1 MPKTWLVARHEFSV
15 TLGRLSY
22 RIFAASVPVL
32 AIVALVGMTIFQAV
46 ASDDASG
53 EESSASAGPAAVG
66 YVDLTAGEDG
76 RPLFTRFQLQGNT
89 VFKPY
94 LHQDAATQD
103 LLAGRI
109 DRYYV
114 FGVDYPDTGIVHEVR
129 EQRAGLSFEEGSR
142 GALHRFVL
150 ENLFEG
156 QVEPDQLDRIR
167 TPYRI
172 VTVEVGESGAP
183 AESDLDVGA
192 TLTFIAAGILLLVSG
207 FTASGYLL
215 QGLTEEKENRIM
227 EVLLS
232 SIKPEHMMFGK
243 LLGLGAASLLQV
255 AVWAATGVVFL
266 LVLNLIVELPIEL
279 GSEFVPSP
287 GSLLIAFAYF
297 LLGYAM
303 IGTLLAAIGA
313 VTTNQRQAGN
323 ISAFVIVPT
332 VAPMW
337 FLTALLEN
345 PDGML
350 ARVLSFIPI
359 TAPVTSLARLS
370 LGGMGGLEAFLSLL
384 ALSLSVAFA
393 VALTARLFRAYLL
406 VFDQQVKLGQLFR
419 TLRGG

>member
-1 MPKTWLVARHEFSV
+1 M
-15 TLGRLSY
+15 
-22 RIFAASVPVL
+22 
-32 AIVALVGMTIFQAV
+32 
-46 ASDDASG
+46 
-53 EESSASAGPAAVG
+53 
-66 YVDLTAGEDG
+66 DLTAGEDG
-76 RPLFTRFQLQGNT
+76 RPLFSRFQLQGNT
-89 VFKPY
+89 VFKAYP
-94 LHQDAATQD
+94 HQDAATQD
-103 LLAGRI
+103 LLSGRI

-114 FGVDYPDTGIVHEVR
+114 FGMDYPDTGIVHEVR
-129 EQRAGLSFEEGSR
+129 EQRAGLSFEEGGR

-183 AESDLDVGA
+183 SESDLDVGA

-279 GSEFVPSP
+279 GSDSYPRP
-287 GSLLIAFAYF
+287 
-297 LLGYAM
+297 
-303 IGTLLAAIGA
+303 AA
-313 VTTNQRQAGN
+313 
-323 ISAFVIVPT
+323 S
-332 VAPMW
+332 
-337 FLTALLEN
+337 
-345 PDGML
+345 
-350 ARVLSFIPI
+350 
-359 TAPVTSLARLS
+359 
-370 LGGMGGLEAFLSLL
+370 
-384 ALSLSVAFA
+384 
-393 VALTARLFRAYLL
+393 
-406 VFDQQVKLGQLFR
+406 
-419 TLRGG
+419 

>member
-15 TLGRLSY
+15 TLDRLSY

-32 AIVALVGMTIFQAV
+32 AIVALVGITVFQAI
-46 ASDDASG
+46 ASDGATG
-53 EESSASAGPAAVG
+53 EESSASDGPAAVG

-167 TPYRI
+167 TPYRM

-243 LLGLGAASLLQV
+243 LLGL
-255 AVWAATGVVFL
+255 
-266 LVLNLIVELPIEL
+266 
-279 GSEFVPSP
+279 
-287 GSLLIAFAYF
+287 
-297 LLGYAM
+297 
-303 IGTLLAAIGA
+303 
-313 VTTNQRQAGN
+313 
-323 ISAFVIVPT
+323 
-332 VAPMW
+332 
-337 FLTALLEN
+337 
-345 PDGML
+345 
-350 ARVLSFIPI
+350 
-359 TAPVTSLARLS
+359 
-370 LGGMGGLEAFLSLL
+370 
-384 ALSLSVAFA
+384 
-393 VALTARLFRAYLL
+393 
-406 VFDQQVKLGQLFR
+406 
-419 TLRGG
+419 